1 MNGHATINRFYRL
14 IWSEKQGA
22 WVAVAE
28 NVRGRGKSSGRGA
41 FMAALFAGLGLAP
54 FAWAG
59 PPGANQLPTGGQVVG
74 GAATITQGGSQM
86 TIKQATQRGAI
97 DWQSFNVGSQA
108 QVNFQQP
115 NSGSVTLNRV
125 QDSQA
130 SQIFGRITANGQVFL
145 SNPNGVYFGPT
156 SSVNVGGLV
165 ATTHTIATADFMA
178 GSNTFARN
186 GATGSVVNDG
196 SLNAALGGY
205 IALLAPQVRNNGIV
219 IAQAGTV
226 AMAAGEQISLQ
237 FSDSRT
243 LAGVL
248 VSPSAI
254 AALVEN
260 GSAVQ
265 APGGMIIMSAQAA
278 NELQG
283 GVVRNTGSVAATG
296 LSSRGGKI
304 VLDSSGL
311 VDNSGSLDA
320 SGAGGKVAITGDRMA
335 SSGTVRA
342 DGGGAISSTLANGLV
357 ETTSAVISAQ
367 GGGSISIDGGA
378 GKVYTSG
385 SYNADGEQGGKVVI
399 TAHDVSLMGAKV
411 SATGV
416 SKGGTILVGGDYQG
430 GNASVRNAATTSVGT
445 GVTLNADATG
455 KGDGGKVVVWSD
467 EKTVFAGDVSARGGA
482 AGGDGGML
490 EVSGKQTLYF
500 GGTANAH
507 APKGK
512 SGTLLLDPKDIY
524 ISNDLSGQLELPDP
538 HPTVGGSFGTINAA
552 LTTTSGSTV
561 TRTGYI
567 VVTNPNDNL
576 GATDSGAAYLFRQ
589 SDQAL
594 ISTLYGTHA
603 GDKVGSNGVTS
614 LTNGNYVV
622 SSNLWNGGMGAVTWG
637 NGTTGWGASAMA
649 VSSSNSLVGSHGTH
663 QSSMNLATSDNVGG
677 AAITVLNNGNYLIG
691 TASWFD
697 NRGALT
703 FGNGSTGVSGV
714 VSAANS
720 LIGSTA
726 MTRVPADGPLSYK
739 DGDLVGNG
747 VTVLENGNYVV
758 ANSGWNKGVGA
769 VTFGSGTTGI
779 KGTVGSSNSL
789 VGDVTRFDVSG
800 SGTGTDKVGKY
811 LTVLTG
817 SQFVVYGSD
826 WKNSSGALTS
836 FDGVTPITGL
846 VSASNSLVGSAG
858 DNLSSGGLTLLPS
871 NNAFVI
877 SSSSWND
884 GRGAATWVPF
894 STDVKTIT
902 VAGNGVVGANTGDN
916 VGSRGITMLAN
927 NDYVVIS
934 PNWSSGKGAAT
945 LVDGSTGKAKAD
957 QSGDV
962 SASTSLVGAQ
972 ANDQVGSN
980 GIMELKGNGNYVVL
994 SPYWANGSN
1003 AKAGAV
1009 TWSSGGTPS
1018 VGVVGTG
1025 NSLVGTYANDRIGSY
1040 QYTSYQENNIAAFL
1054 NESSSITLLSNGNYV
1069 VASPMFN
1076 GTRGAVTWSSGATGA
1091 TVNGGHTITA
1101 TNSLLGSNT
1110 ADFIGGYLVP
1120 KDVITSA
1127 ANATPP
1133 TITHYDTI
1141 ANGVTALSNGNYVT
1155 ISNYWRNGAALRAG
1169 AVSWS
1174 DGAGTPT
1181 VGMVSASNSL
1191 VGSVQDDMVGLAQNN
1206 SYGLTLLQSGYDGA
1220 GNVTYSGNYVV
1231 TSNKWNNG
1239 SIVDAGAV
1247 TWGSGTAA
1255 LSGTI
1260 SDSNSVL
1267 GLKTDDVKN
1276 WGLTALPVNGNYLI
1290 QNQSW
1295 DNGAAIGAGALTWI
1309 DGSSGRLSDH
1319 AAQGNHNIVSGAN
1332 SLVGS
1337 HSGDN
1342 VGIYVD
1348 YLYNLDATTGLQR
1361 FTGNYVALSYNWT
1374 NDTKQYAGAVTWGNG
1389 ATGVKG
1395 DITRANSLM
1404 GEKEN
1409 DALGSY
1415 YYVALSNGNYVV
1427 ANPTLDVGGVVN
1439 AGAVSWVDGNTGR
1452 LNDYAAQGN
1461 QNIMSGAN
1469 ALVGSHTNDYV
1480 GTGLAPANYYASNSA
1495 DYANNGYFIISPDW
1509 NCGGGAVNYI
1519 TDASVPLIGVVGA
1532 GNAAVGNP
1540 NGRFWGGLG
1549 YSPNISL
1556 TSGGAAAVT
1565 FTGDN
1570 GHVVLLAPAMPT
1582 PGAMML
1588 PGETQFGDAQGATQ
1602 AMTPDYIAGV
1612 LKTGTSVTLQANNDI
1627 FVKSAIDATGG
1638 VAGGALT
1645 MQAGRSITVLGDII
1659 TGNRDLNL
1667 TANDSLANGVND
1679 AYRDAGIAT
1688 LSMGVDKQGVAA
1700 KIDAG
1705 TGNVS
1710 LLMADGSDKTNHM
1723 AGSISVNSITGATI
1737 KLINQGNGA
1746 GTVGDLPNLAANCCG
1761 FDLGYRGI
1769 GADVTLNAGAVLS
1782 ASGAGTA
1789 VTLAAKG
1796 NFNNNS
1802 GNGAGSIAMSDP
1814 AARWLVYANA
1824 PGGSTYGALDSQNTA
1839 IWNASYN
1846 GSGTVQSGNR
1856 YLFAYQP
1863 TITVGTQNVSKT
1875 YGEDLSTGTTLAD
1888 RVVSLAGAQ
1897 AAVAGAY
1904 LGDTVATALSG
1915 IITATSAGAAAN
1927 AGVAGGP
1934 YAITV
1939 DLSGATGNNG
1949 YAVALGS
1956 NTPRTIT
1963 VAAKALTASLTGV
1976 SKVYDASNAATLAAG
1991 NYVLSGLVGSESFSI
2006 TNTSGLFNAS
2016 DISAGSVSATLAA
2029 GDFSAGAATFAS
2041 NYILPVS
2048 ATGTGSITAKALS
2061 ATLTG
2066 VSKAYDGDTAAV
2078 LNGANYQLV
2087 GLVGGQSVS
2096 VSQAAGLYNSA
2107 DVLGA
2112 NSVSASLSG
2121 ADFAAGGGTS
2131 LANYILPTMATG
2143 SASITPKALS
2153 ASLTGTI
2160 SKTYDGGSGAL
2171 LGAGNFSLSGFVGT
2185 QSASVT
2191 QTAGVYNSVN
2201 VATANSV
2208 TASLSAGEFT
2218 AGSGTTLSNYSLPVS
2233 ASGGGSIAAKS
2244 LSASLT
2250 GALGRSY
2257 DGTASASLTGGN
2269 VALDGVVAGETIHV
2283 GTLNGSYDSR
2293 NAGTRTVSATLA
2305 GGDFTAGSS
2314 TLLGNY
2320 VLPTSAAGTAVI
2332 APKAITLNAPA
2343 ISKVYDGTLAYTAS
2357 AGDLTSLS
2365 AALVQGDS
2373 VTGAS
2378 YSYADKNAGNGNKTV
2393 NFGAATLSDGNGG
2406 ANYSVTL
2413 VGNGSSTI
2421 TPRVLN
2427 ASAIGIDRVYD
2438 TSTNAGVTLQDDRI
2452 ADDVLTLSNTSA
2464 TFADKNAGSNKV
2476 ITVDGIAAGGADA
2489 GNYSLA
2495 STTATTTAS
2504 ITPATLRVT
2513 GVSAQDRTYDTSRNA
2528 GLSGTAVVTALG
2540 NDIVNV
2546 TGTGIGQFADKNAGT
2561 DKAITVSGYAS
2572 SDSNYVLLQPTGLS
2586 ATVTPAVLALSGLDL
2601 GVSKTYDGTT
2611 NVTITGAPTV
2621 SGFGNEVVTV
2631 GGVGTGQFLDRNA
2644 GSGKAIT
2651 VSGLTSSDGNY
2662 AIGQQAGLTGTITP
2676 AQLAL
2681 SPFSAV
2687 TRSYDGSSAAQ
2698 IDAASYALTGLASG
2712 ESVHVNKTTGSFD
2725 SRNAGNRTV
2734 SIGLTGAD
2742 YTAGANTVLSNYLLP
2757 TLATGSGVITPKA
2770 IVLNAS
2776 AISKVYDGTVAYTAS
2791 AGDLSSLSAAL
2802 VEGDSVTGASFSYA
2816 DKNAGNGNKTVN
2828 FGAATLSDGN
2838 GGANYSV
2845 TLVGNGSS
2853 TITPRVLNASAT
2865 GVDRVYDTST
2875 NAGVTLRDDRIAGDV
2890 LTLSN
2895 TSASFADKN
2904 AGSNKVITVKG
2915 IAAGGADAGNYSL
2928 ASTTA
2933 TTTASITPATLQVTG
2948 VSVQQRS
2955 YDRSLNALLAGTPT
2969 VTALGSD
2976 VVSVLGTGSGS
2987 YADKNA
2993 GTGKAV
2999 TVTGYSSSDSNY
3011 VLLQPAGLT
3020 GSVTPAVLQVS
3031 GLSLA
3036 AAKTYDGTR
3045 NVALS
3050 GTATV
3055 TGFDGEVVTVGGA
3068 GTGQFADKNV
3078 GTGKAITLAGYAA
3091 SDSNYVIGQQPGL
3104 AGSITP
3110 APITV
3115 TGVRANSKTFDGNAT
3130 ATLNGT
3136 AAINVIGE
3144 DEVALTGTASASF
3157 ADATA
3162 GTAKPVSVSGYAL
3175 AGADAGNYALSP
3187 PQGLSADIAD
3197 AAAQVPPPV
3206 VVTPP
3211 PLPALPLAE
3220 QRVAPGLSMP
3230 PLGDLPGTGAGT
3242 GAGLSSTA
3250 PAATPAAGSLTP
3262 AAQADT
3268 AGISVSL
3275 VRPASQQQ
3283 SGAIAVSVPKQ
3294 IVDAGNG
3301 FGFPLPA
3308 QVVEAAAINRVPVR
3322 AQLADGSALPSWISY
3337 NADSK
3342 SFVVKQV
3349 PNGALPLEIV
3359 LVIGSQR
3366 ATMVVA
3372 ER

>member
-59 PPGANQLPTGGQVVG
+59 PPGASQLPTGGQVVG

-86 TIKQATQRGAI
+86 TINQATQRGAI
-97 DWQSFNVGSQA
+97 DWQTFNVGSQA

-145 SNPNGVYFGPT
+145 SNPNGVYFSPT

-178 GSNTFARN
+178 GSNAFARN

-283 GVVRNTGSVAATG
+283 GVVRNTGSVVATG
-296 LSSRGGKI
+296 LSERGGKI

-320 SGAGGKVAITGDRMA
+320 SGAPGGKGNVTISGDRMA
-335 SSGTVRA
+335 SSGAVRA
-342 DGGGAISSTLANGLV
+342 DGGGTISSKLAHGLV

-367 GGGSISIDGGA
+367 GGGGISIDGGA

-385 SYNADGEQGGKVVI
+385 SYSADGEQGGKVVI

-411 SATGV
+411 SATGA

-430 GNASVRNAATTSVGT
+430 GNAAVRNAAKTSVGA

-455 KGDGGKVVVWSD
+455 NGDGGKVVVWSD
-467 EKTVFAGDVSARGGA
+467 EKTVFAGNVSARGGA
-482 AGGDGGML
+482 AGGDGGVL

-500 GGTANAH
+500 GGKADAH

-512 SGTLLLDPKDIY
+512 SGTLLLDPKDIF
-524 ISNDLSGQLELPDP
+524 IDSELSGQLELVDP
-538 HPTVGGSFGTINAA
+538 HPTAGGSFGTINAA
-552 LTTTSGSTV
+552 LTTTSGGTV

-567 VVTNPNDNL
+567 VVTNPKDNL

-603 GDKVGSNGVTS
+603 GDKIGSNGVTS

-622 SSNLWNGGMGAVTWG
+622 SSNLWNGGKGAVTWG
-637 NGTTGWGASAMA
+637 NGTTGWGAGA
-649 VSSSNSLVGSHGTH
+649 VAVASSNSLVGNNGTH
-663 QSSMNLATSDNVGG
+663 KSTMNEDTSDNVGG
-677 AAITVLNNGNYLIG
+677 YAITVLKNGNYLVG
-691 TASWFD
+691 TPSFNN

-726 MTRVPADGPLSYK
+726 MTVVPADGYK
-739 DGDLVGNG
+739 PYKNGDQVGSG
-747 VTVLENGNYVV
+747 VTVLANDNYVL
-758 ANSGWNKGVGA
+758 ANANWNKGVGA
-769 VTFGSGTTGI
+769 VTFASGTTGI

-789 VGDVTRFDVSG
+789 IGDSTRFDSTG
-800 SGTGTDKVGKY
+800 DGTGTDKVGSNVR
-811 LTVLTG
+811 VLTG

-836 FDGVTPITGL
+836 FDGITPITGL
-846 VSASNSLVGSAG
+846 VSASNSLVGNAG
-858 DNLSSGGLTLLPS
+858 DFLSSGNLTLLPS

-877 SSSSWND
+877 SSPSWNG

-894 STDVKTIT
+894 STDVKTIS
-902 VAGNGVVGANTGDN
+902 VATNGVVGANAGDGI
-916 VGSRGITMLAN
+916 GSKAIAMLAN

-957 QSGDV
+957 QSGNV

-972 ANDQVGSN
+972 ANDQVGSS
-980 GIMELKGNGNYVVL
+980 GILELKGNGNYVVL
-994 SPYWANGSN
+994 SPYWANGGN

-1009 TWSSGGTPS
+1009 SWSSGGTPS

-1040 QYTSYQENNIAAFL
+1040 QYTYYEYNNTTARL
-1054 NESSSITLLSNGNYV
+1054 NESSSVTALANGNYV
-1069 VASPMFN
+1069 VSSPMFN
-1076 GTRGAVTWSSGATGA
+1076 GTRGAVTWNNGATGA
-1091 TVNGGHTITA
+1091 TVDATQTISA
-1101 TNSLLGSNT
+1101 SNSVVGSNT
-1110 ADFIGGYLVP
+1110 GEFIGGFVAPTY
-1120 KDVITSA
+1120 VIT
-1127 ANATPP
+1127 NAGTGA
-1133 TITHYDTI
+1133 TSYFDAIS
-1141 ANGVTALSNGNYVT
+1141 NGVTGLSNGNYVT
-1155 ISNYWRNGAALRAG
+1155 VSDYWRNGAALRAG
-1169 AVSWS
+1169 AVTWS
-1174 DGAGTPT
+1174 DGNGAPT
-1181 VGMVSASNSL
+1181 VGLISASNSL
-1191 VGSVQDDMVGLAQNN
+1191 VGSAQDDMVGLAANN
-1206 SYGLTLLQSGYDGA
+1206 AYGIKLLENGYDSVS
-1220 GNVTYSGNYVV
+1220 NPTYSGNYVV
-1231 TSNKWNNG
+1231 TSAKWNNG

-1255 LSGTI
+1255 LTGAI
-1260 SDSNSVL
+1260 ADSNSVL

-1276 WGLTALPVNGNYLI
+1276 WGVAALGTTGNYLI

-1295 DNGAAIGAGALTWI
+1295 DNGAATGAGALTWI
-1309 DGSSGRLSDH
+1309 DGSTGRLSDY

-1332 SLVGS
+1332 SLIGS
-1337 HSGDN
+1337 HAGDN
-1342 VGIYVD
+1342 VGGAVD
-1348 YLYNLDATTGLQR
+1348 FLYNYDSVTRKNLY
-1361 FTGNYVALSYNWT
+1361 TGNYLALNYNWD
-1374 NDTKQYAGAVTWGNG
+1374 NGALEDAGAATWGNG
-1389 ATGVKG
+1389 ATGVRG
-1395 DITRANSLM
+1395 EVNRANSIV
-1404 GEKEN
+1404 GEKAG
-1409 DALGSY
+1409 DYLGY
-1415 YYVALSNGNYVV
+1415 YYVALSNGNYLL
-1427 ANPTLDVGGVVN
+1427 ANPTLDVNGVVN

-1461 QNIMSGAN
+1461 QNIMSAAN

-1480 GTGLAPANYYASNSA
+1480 GYGMVTASNYATNPA

-1519 TDASVPLIGVVGA
+1519 ANASVPLSGVVGA

-1540 NGRFWGGLG
+1540 NGRFWGGLT
-1549 YSPNISL
+1549 YNPNISL
-1556 TSGGAAAVT
+1556 TSGGAAMVT

-1570 GHVVLLAPAMPT
+1570 GHVVLLSPTMPT
-1582 PGAMML
+1582 PGGMTL
-1588 PGETQFGDAQGATQ
+1588 PGATQFGDAQGATQ

-1627 FVKSAIDATGG
+1627 FVKSGIDATGG
-1638 VAGGALT
+1638 TAGGALT

-1688 LSMGVDKQGVAA
+1688 LSMGADKQGVAA

-1824 PGGSTYGALDSQNTA
+1824 PDGSTYGGLDSQNTA
-1839 IWNASYN
+1839 IWNASYT
-1846 GSGTVQSGNR
+1846 GTPVTQTGNR
-1856 YLFAYQP
+1856 YVFAYRP

-1875 YGEDLSTGTTLAD
+1875 YGEDLTTGTTLAD
-1888 RVVSLAGAQ
+1888 RVVSLTGAQ

-1915 IITATSAGAAAN
+1915 SITATSAGAAAN

-1976 SKVYDASNAATLAAG
+1976 SKVYDASNAATLASG
-1991 NYVLSGLVGSESFSI
+1991 NYVLSGMVGSESFSI
-2006 TNTSGLFNAS
+2006 TKTSGLFNAS
-2016 DISAGSVSATLAA
+2016 DISASSVSATLAA

-2048 ATGTGSITAKALS
+2048 ATGTGSITAKALT

-2087 GLVGGQSVS
+2087 GMVGGQSAS
-2096 VSQAAGLYNSA
+2096 VSQTVGLYNSA

-2121 ADFAAGGGTS
+2121 ANFAAGGGTS

-2143 SASITPKALS
+2143 SASITPIALS

-2160 SKTYDGGSGAL
+2160 GKTYDGGSAAL
-2171 LGAGNFSLSGFVGT
+2171 LGAGNFSLSGFVGA

-2201 VATANSV
+2201 VATATSV
-2208 TASLSAGEFT
+2208 TASLSGGDFT

-2233 ASGGGSIAAKS
+2233 ASGGASIAAKS

-2269 VALDGVVAGETIHV
+2269 VALNGVVAGETIHV

-2293 NAGTRTVSATLA
+2293 NAGARTVSATLA
-2305 GGDFTAGSS
+2305 GGDFTAGSG

-2332 APKAITLNAPA
+2332 TPKAITLNAPA

-2357 AGDLTSLS
+2357 AGDLSSLS
-2365 AALVQGDS
+2365 AALVQGD
-2373 VTGAS
+2373 T
-2378 YSYADKNAGNGNKTV
+2378 
-2393 NFGAATLSDGNGG
+2393 
-2406 ANYSVTL
+2406 
-2413 VGNGSSTI
+2413 
-2421 TPRVLN
+2421 
-2427 ASAIGIDRVYD
+2427 
-2438 TSTNAGVTLQDDRI
+2438 
-2452 ADDVLTLSNTSA
+2452 
-2464 TFADKNAGSNKV
+2464 
-2476 ITVDGIAAGGADA
+2476 
-2489 GNYSLA
+2489 
-2495 STTATTTAS
+2495 
-2504 ITPATLRVT
+2504 
-2513 GVSAQDRTYDTSRNA
+2513 
-2528 GLSGTAVVTALG
+2528 
-2540 NDIVNV
+2540 
-2546 TGTGIGQFADKNAGT
+2546 
-2561 DKAITVSGYAS
+2561 
-2572 SDSNYVLLQPTGLS
+2572 
-2586 ATVTPAVLALSGLDL
+2586 
-2601 GVSKTYDGTT
+2601 
-2611 NVTITGAPTV
+2611 
-2621 SGFGNEVVTV
+2621 
-2631 GGVGTGQFLDRNA
+2631 
-2644 GSGKAIT
+2644 
-2651 VSGLTSSDGNY
+2651 
-2662 AIGQQAGLTGTITP
+2662 
-2676 AQLAL
+2676 
-2681 SPFSAV
+2681 
-2687 TRSYDGSSAAQ
+2687 
-2698 IDAASYALTGLASG
+2698 
-2712 ESVHVNKTTGSFD
+2712 
-2725 SRNAGNRTV
+2725 
-2734 SIGLTGAD
+2734 
-2742 YTAGANTVLSNYLLP
+2742 
-2757 TLATGSGVITPKA
+2757 
-2770 IVLNAS
+2770 
-2776 AISKVYDGTVAYTAS
+2776 
-2791 AGDLSSLSAAL
+2791 
-2802 VEGDSVTGASFSYA
+2802 VTGASFSYA

-2845 TLVGNGSS
+2845 TLAGNSNSS
-2853 TITPRVLNASAT
+2853 ITPRVLNASAT

-2875 NAGVTLRDDRIAGDV
+2875 NAGVTLQDDRIAGDV

-2904 AGSNKVITVKG
+2904 AGSNKVVTVNGIT
-2915 IAAGGADAGNYSL
+2915 AGGADAGNYTL
-2928 ASTTA
+2928 AATTA
-2933 TTTASITPATLQVTG
+2933 TTKASIAQATLQVTG
-2948 VSVQQRS
+2948 VSAQDRS
-2955 YDRSLNALLAGTPT
+2955 YDTSRNAALTGTAV

-2976 VVSVLGTGSGS
+2976 IVNVTGTGIGQF
-2987 YADKNA
+2987 ADKNA
-2993 GTGKAV
+2993 GTGKAI
-2999 TVTGYSSSDSNY
+2999 TVSGYASSDSNY
-3011 VLLQPAGLT
+3011 VLLQPTGLSASVTPAVLALSGLDLGVSKTYDGGTSVNVTGAPTVSGFGKETVTVIGAGTGQFADKNAGNGKAISVSGFTSSDSNYTIGQQAGLT
-3020 GSVTPAVLQVS
+3020 GSITPAQLTLGPVTAITRSYDGSTAAQIDAASYALTGLVSGESVLVNKTTGSFDSRNAGNRTVSLGLTGADYTAGANTALSNYLLPTLATGSGVITPKAITLNAPAISKVYDGTLAYTASAGDLSSLSAALVQGDTVTGASFSYADKNAGNGNKTVNFGAATLSDGNGGANYSVTLAGNSNSSITPRVLNASATGVDRVYDTSTNAGVTLQDDRIAGDVLTLSNTSASFADKNAGSNKVVTVNGITAGGADAGNYTLAATTATTKASIAQATLQVTGVSAQDRSYDTSRNAALTGTAVVTALGSDIVNVTGTGIGQFADKNAGTGKAITVSGYASSDSNYVLLQPTGLSASVTPAVLQVS

-3045 NVALS
+3045 SVALS
-3050 GTATV
+3050 GTPTV
-3055 TGFDGEVVTVGGA
+3055 TGFDGEVVTVGGV

-3104 AGSITP
+3104 VGSITP
-3110 APITV
+3110 AAITV
-3115 TGVRANSKTFDGNAT
+3115 TGVRADNKTFDGNAT

-3136 AAINVIGE
+3136 AAINVIGA
-3144 DEVALTGTASASF
+3144 DEVALTGTASATF

-3175 AGADAGNYALSP
+3175 AGGDAGNYVLSQ

-3197 AAAQVPPPV
+3197 AATQVPPPV

-3250 PAATPAAGSLTP
+3250 PAATPAANSPTP
-3262 AAQADT
+3262 PAKADT
-3268 AGISVSL
+3268 AGITVAL

-3294 IVDAGNG
+3294 IVDAGNS

-3308 QVVEAAAINRVPVR
+3308 QVIETAAVNRVPVQ

-3342 SFVVKQV
+3342 SFVVQQV

>member
-1 MNGHATINRFYRL
+1 M
-14 IWSEKQGA
+14 
-22 WVAVAE
+22 
-28 NVRGRGKSSGRGA
+28 
-41 FMAALFAGLGLAP
+41 
-54 FAWAG
+54 
-59 PPGANQLPTGGQVVG
+59 
-74 GAATITQGGSQM
+74 
-86 TIKQATQRGAI
+86 
-97 DWQSFNVGSQA
+97 
-108 QVNFQQP
+108 
-115 NSGSVTLNRV
+115 
-125 QDSQA
+125 
-130 SQIFGRITANGQVFL
+130 
-145 SNPNGVYFGPT
+145 YFSPT

-178 GSNTFARN
+178 GSNAFTRN

-283 GVVRNTGSVAATG
+283 GVVRNTGSVVATG
-296 LSSRGGKI
+296 LSERGGKI

-320 SGAGGKVAITGDRMA
+320 SGAPGGKGNVTISGDRMA
-335 SSGTVRA
+335 SSGAVRA
-342 DGGGAISSTLANGLV
+342 DGGGTISSKLAHGLV

-367 GGGSISIDGGA
+367 GGGGISIDGGA

-385 SYNADGEQGGKVVI
+385 SYSADGEQGGKVVI

-411 SATGV
+411 SATGA

-430 GNASVRNAATTSVGT
+430 GNASVRNAAKTSVGA
-445 GVTLNADATG
+445 GVRLNADATG

-467 EKTVFAGDVSARGGA
+467 EKTVFAGNVSARAGA
-482 AGGDGGML
+482 AGGDGGIL

-500 GGTANAH
+500 GGKADAH

-512 SGTLLLDPKDIY
+512 SGTLLLDPKDIV
-524 ISNDLSGQLELPDP
+524 IDSELSGQLELVDP
-538 HPTVGGSFGTINAA
+538 HPTAGGSFGTINAA
-552 LTTTSGSTV
+552 LTTTSGGTV

-567 VVTNPNDNL
+567 VVTNPKDNL

-622 SSNLWNGGMGAVTWG
+622 SSNLWNGGKGAVTWG
-637 NGTTGWGASAMA
+637 NGTTGWGASAVA
-649 VSSSNSLVGSHGTH
+649 VASSNSLVGNNGTH
-663 QSSMNLATSDNVGG
+663 KSTMNLDTSDNVGG
-677 AAITVLNNGNYLIG
+677 YAITVLKNGNYLVG
-691 TASWFD
+691 TPSWNN

-703 FGNGSTGVSGV
+703 FGDGSTGVVGI
-714 VSAANS
+714 VSSANS
-720 LIGSTA
+720 LVGSTG
-726 MTRVPADGPLSYK
+726 MTVVPADGYK
-739 DGDLVGNG
+739 PYKNGDQVGSG
-747 VTVLENGNYVV
+747 VTVLANNNYVM
-758 ANSGWNKGVGA
+758 ANTNWNKGVGA
-769 VTFGSGTTGI
+769 VTFASGTTGI
-779 KGTVGSSNSL
+779 KGVVGSANSL
-789 VGDVTRFDVSG
+789 IGDSSRFDSTG
-800 SGTGTDKVGKY
+800 AGTGTDKVGKY

-836 FDGVTPITGL
+836 FDGVTAITGL
-846 VSASNSLVGSAG
+846 VSASNSLVGNAG
-858 DNLSSGGLTLLPS
+858 DFLSSGNLTLLPS

-877 SSSSWND
+877 SSPSWNG

-902 VAGNGVVGANTGDN
+902 VATNGVVGANAGDGI
-916 VGSRGITMLAN
+916 GSKAITMLAN

-962 SASTSLVGAQ
+962 SASTSLVGTQ
-972 ANDQVGSN
+972 ANDLVGSS
-980 GIMELKGNGNYVVL
+980 GIMELKGNGNFVVL
-994 SPYWANGSN
+994 SPYWANGGN

-1009 TWSSGGTPS
+1009 TWSSGGTPT

-1040 QYTSYQENNIAAFL
+1040 QYNYYQANNSNAFL

-1076 GTRGAVTWSSGATGA
+1076 GTRGAVTWNNGTTGA
-1091 TVNGGHTITA
+1091 TVDAGHTIAA

-1110 ADFIGGYLVP
+1110 GDFIGGFMGP
-1120 KDVITSA
+1120 NDVIT
-1127 ANATPP
+1127 NAGNQTV
-1133 TITHYDTI
+1133 THYDSI

-1174 DGAGTPT
+1174 DGAGAPT
-1181 VGMVSASNSL
+1181 IGPVSASNSL

-1206 SYGLTLLQSGYDGA
+1206 GYGLTLLQSGYDGA
-1220 GNVTYSGNYVV
+1220 SNPTYSSNYVI

-1255 LSGTI
+1255 LTGTI
-1260 SDSNSVL
+1260 ADSNSVL

-1290 QNQSW
+1290 QNKYW

-1309 DGSSGRLSDH
+1309 DGSSGRLSDY

-1337 HSGDN
+1337 HTGDN
-1342 VGIYVD
+1342 VGGTVD
-1348 YLYNLDATTGLQR
+1348 FLYNLDATTGLQR
-1361 FTGNYVALSYNWT
+1361 FTGNYVALTYNWT
-1374 NDTKQYAGAVTWGNG
+1374 NDNKLYAGAVTWGSG

-1395 DITRANSLM
+1395 EITRANSLI

-1409 DALGSY
+1409 DALGT
-1415 YYVALSNGNYVV
+1415 YYVALTNGNFVV

-1439 AGAVSWVDGNTGR
+1439 AGAVSWVDGSSGR
-1452 LNDYAAQGN
+1452 LNDYAARGN
-1461 QNIMSGAN
+1461 QNIMSAAN

-1480 GTGLAPANYYASNSA
+1480 GGVLAPVSYYALNSA
-1495 DYANNGYFIISPDW
+1495 DNANNGYFIISPDW
-1509 NCGGGAVNYI
+1509 NCGGGAINYI
-1519 TDASVPLIGVVGA
+1519 ANASVPLIGVVGA

-1540 NGRFWGGLG
+1540 NGRFWGGLT

-1556 TSGGAAAVT
+1556 TSGGTAAVT

-1570 GHVVLLAPAMPT
+1570 GHVVLLSPTMPAATAMIV
-1582 PGAMML
+1582 PGA
-1588 PGETQFGDAQGATQ
+1588 TQFGDAQGATQ

-1627 FVKSAIDATGG
+1627 FVKSGIDATGG
-1638 VAGGALT
+1638 TAGGALT

-1667 TANDSLANGVND
+1667 TANDSLANGVKD

-1688 LSMGVDKQGVAA
+1688 LSMGTDKQGVAA

-1746 GTVGDLPNLAANCCG
+1746 GTVGDLPDLAANCCG

-1782 ASGAGTA
+1782 ASGVGTA

-1824 PGGSTYGALDSQNTA
+1824 PGGSTYGGLDSQNTA
-1839 IWNASYN
+1839 IWNASYT
-1846 GSGTVQSGNR
+1846 GTPVTQTGNR
-1856 YLFAYQP
+1856 YVFAYQP

-1888 RVVSLAGAQ
+1888 RVVSLSGADAGI
-1897 AAVAGAY
+1897 AGAY

-1976 SKVYDASNAATLAAG
+1976 SKVYDASNASTLASG

-2006 TNTSGLFNAS
+2006 TKTSGLFNAS
-2016 DISAGSVSATLAA
+2016 DISASSVSATLAA

-2048 ATGTGSITAKALS
+2048 ATGTGSITAKALT

-2066 VSKAYDGDTAAV
+2066 VSKVYDGDTAAV

-2087 GLVGGQSVS
+2087 GLVGGQSAS

-2121 ADFAAGGGTS
+2121 ANFAAGGGTS

-2153 ASLTGTI
+2153 ASLTGMI
-2160 SKTYDGGSGAL
+2160 GKTYDGGSGAL
-2171 LGAGNFSLSGFVGT
+2171 LGAGNFSLSGFVGA

-2208 TASLSAGEFT
+2208 TASLSAGDFT

-2233 ASGGGSIAAKS
+2233 ASGSASIAAKS

-2257 DGTASASLTGGN
+2257 DGTAIASLTGGN
-2269 VALDGVVAGETIHV
+2269 VALDGVVAGESINV

-2343 ISKVYDGTLAYTAS
+2343 ISKVYDRTL
-2357 AGDLTSLS
+2357 
-2365 AALVQGDS
+2365 
-2373 VTGAS
+2373 
-2378 YSYADKNAGNGNKTV
+2378 
-2393 NFGAATLSDGNGG
+2393 
-2406 ANYSVTL
+2406 
-2413 VGNGSSTI
+2413 
-2421 TPRVLN
+2421 
-2427 ASAIGIDRVYD
+2427 
-2438 TSTNAGVTLQDDRI
+2438 
-2452 ADDVLTLSNTSA
+2452 
-2464 TFADKNAGSNKV
+2464 
-2476 ITVDGIAAGGADA
+2476 
-2489 GNYSLA
+2489 
-2495 STTATTTAS
+2495 
-2504 ITPATLRVT
+2504 
-2513 GVSAQDRTYDTSRNA
+2513 
-2528 GLSGTAVVTALG
+2528 
-2540 NDIVNV
+2540 
-2546 TGTGIGQFADKNAGT
+2546 
-2561 DKAITVSGYAS
+2561 
-2572 SDSNYVLLQPTGLS
+2572 
-2586 ATVTPAVLALSGLDL
+2586 
-2601 GVSKTYDGTT
+2601 
-2611 NVTITGAPTV
+2611 
-2621 SGFGNEVVTV
+2621 
-2631 GGVGTGQFLDRNA
+2631 
-2644 GSGKAIT
+2644 
-2651 VSGLTSSDGNY
+2651 
-2662 AIGQQAGLTGTITP
+2662 
-2676 AQLAL
+2676 
-2681 SPFSAV
+2681 
-2687 TRSYDGSSAAQ
+2687 
-2698 IDAASYALTGLASG
+2698 
-2712 ESVHVNKTTGSFD
+2712 
-2725 SRNAGNRTV
+2725 
-2734 SIGLTGAD
+2734 
-2742 YTAGANTVLSNYLLP
+2742 
-2757 TLATGSGVITPKA
+2757 
-2770 IVLNAS
+2770 
-2776 AISKVYDGTVAYTAS
+2776 AYTAS

-2802 VEGDSVTGASFSYA
+2802 VEGDTVTGASFSYA

-2845 TLVGNGSS
+2845 TLAGNSNSS
-2853 TITPRVLNASAT
+2853 ITPRVLNASAT

-2875 NAGVTLRDDRIAGDV
+2875 NAGVTLQDDRIAGDV

-2904 AGSNKVITVKG
+2904 AGSNKVVTVNG
-2915 IAAGGADAGNYSL
+2915 IAAGGADAGNYTL
-2928 ASTTA
+2928 AATTA
-2933 TTTASITPATLQVTG
+2933 TTKASIAQATLQVTG
-2948 VSVQQRS
+2948 VSAQDRS
-2955 YDRSLNALLAGTPT
+2955 YDTSRNAALTGTAV

-2976 VVSVLGTGSGS
+2976 IVNVTGTGIGQF
-2987 YADKNA
+2987 ADKNA
-2993 GTGKAV
+2993 GTGKAI
-2999 TVTGYSSSDSNY
+2999 TVSGYTSSDSNY
-3011 VLLQPAGLT
+3011 VLLQPTGLSA
-3020 GSVTPAVLQVS
+3020 SVTPAVLQVS

-3050 GTATV
+3050 GTPTV
-3055 TGFDGEVVTVGGA
+3055 TGFDGEVVTVGGV

-3104 AGSITP
+3104 VGSITP
-3110 APITV
+3110 AAITV

-3136 AAINVIGE
+3136 AAINVIGA
-3144 DEVALTGTASASF
+3144 DEVALTGTASATF

-3175 AGADAGNYALSP
+3175 AGGDAGNYVLSQ

-3197 AAAQVPPPV
+3197 AAVQVPPPV

-3250 PAATPAAGSLTP
+3250 PAATPAANSATP
-3262 AAQADT
+3262 TAKADT
-3268 AGISVSL
+3268 AGITVAL

-3308 QVVEAAAINRVPVR
+3308 QVIEAAAVNRVPVQ

-3342 SFVVKQV
+3342 SFVVQQV

>member
-59 PPGANQLPTGGQVVG
+59 PPGASQLPTGGQVVG

-86 TIKQATQRGAI
+86 TINQATQRGAI
-97 DWQSFNVGSQA
+97 DWQTFNVGSQA

-145 SNPNGVYFGPT
+145 SNPNGVYFSPT

-178 GSNTFARN
+178 GSNAFARN

-196 SLNAALGGY
+196 SLSAALGGY

-283 GVVRNTGSVAATG
+283 GVVRNTGSVVATG
-296 LSSRGGKI
+296 LSERGGKI

-320 SGAGGKVAITGDRMA
+320 SGAPGGKGNVTISGDRMA
-335 SSGTVRA
+335 SSGAVRA
-342 DGGGAISSTLANGLV
+342 DGGGAIVSKLAHGLV

-385 SYNADGEQGGKVVI
+385 SYSADGEQGGKVVI
-399 TAHDVSLMGAKV
+399 TANEVALMGAKV
-411 SATGV
+411 SATGA

-430 GNASVRNAATTSVGT
+430 GNAAVRNAAKTSVGA

-455 KGDGGKVVVWSD
+455 NGNGGKVVVWSD
-467 EKTVFAGDVSARGGA
+467 EKTVFAGELTARGGA
-482 AGGDGGML
+482 TGGDGGIL
-490 EVSGKQTLYF
+490 EVSGKETLHF
-500 GGTANAH
+500 GGKADAH

-512 SGTLLLDPKDIY
+512 SGTLLLDPKDIV
-524 ISNDLSGQLELPDP
+524 IDSELSGQLELVDP
-538 HPTVGGSFGTINAA
+538 HPTAGGSFGKINAA

-622 SSNLWNGGMGAVTWG
+622 SSNLWNNGMGAVTWG

-649 VSSSNSLVGSHGTH
+649 VSSSNSLVGSNGTH
-663 QSSMNLATSDNVGG
+663 QSTMNQPTSDNVGG
-677 AAITVLNNGNYLIG
+677 AAITVLNNGNYLVG
-691 TASWFD
+691 TASWNN

-703 FGNGSTGVSGV
+703 FGDGSTGVSGI
-714 VSAANS
+714 VSSANS
-720 LIGSTA
+720 LVGSTA
-726 MTRVPADGPLSYK
+726 MTIVPADGYK
-739 DGDLVGNG
+739 QYKYGDQVGSS
-747 VTVLENGNYVV
+747 VTMLANGNYVL
-758 ANSGWNKGVGA
+758 ANTNWNKGVGA
-769 VTFGSGTTGI
+769 VTFASGTTGI
-779 KGTVGSSNSL
+779 KGVVGSSNSL
-789 VGDVTRFDVSG
+789 IGDSTRFDSTG
-800 SGTGTDKVGKY
+800 AGTGTDKVGKY

-826 WKNSSGALTS
+826 WKNSSGAVTS

-858 DNLSSGGLTLLPS
+858 DNLASGGVTLLPS

-877 SSSSWND
+877 SSSSWNG

-902 VAGNGVVGANTGDN
+902 VATNGVVGANAGDS
-916 VGSRGITMLAN
+916 VGSKAITMLAN

-962 SASTSLVGAQ
+962 SASTSLVGTQ
-972 ANDQVGSN
+972 ANDLVGSS
-980 GIMELKGNGNYVVL
+980 GIMELKGNGNYLVL
-994 SPYWANGSN
+994 SPYWANGGN

-1018 VGVVGTG
+1018 VGAVGTG
-1025 NSLVGTYANDRIGSY
+1025 NSLVGTSANDRIGSY
-1040 QYTSYQENNIAAFL
+1040 QYNYYQQNNSNAFL
-1054 NESSSITLLSNGNYV
+1054 SESSSITLLSNGNYV

-1091 TVNGGHTITA
+1091 TVDAGHTITA

-1110 ADFIGGYLVP
+1110 GDFIGGFMGP
-1120 KDVITSA
+1120 NDVITNA
-1127 ANATPP
+1127 ANQTV
-1133 TITHYDTI
+1133 THYDSI
-1141 ANGVTALSNGNYVT
+1141 SNGVTALSNGNYVT

-1169 AVSWS
+1169 AVTWS

-1181 VGMVSASNSL
+1181 IGPASASNSL
-1191 VGSVQDDMVGLAQNN
+1191 VGSVQDDMAGLAKNN
-1206 SYGLTLLQSGYDGA
+1206 TYGLTLLQSGYDGA

-1231 TSNKWNNG
+1231 TSNKWDNG

-1255 LSGTI
+1255 LSGAI
-1260 SDSNSVL
+1260 SDGNSVL
-1267 GLKTDDVKN
+1267 GLKTDDVKE

-1290 QNQSW
+1290 QNQYW
-1295 DNGAAIGAGALTWI
+1295 NNGAAIGAGALTWI
-1309 DGSSGRLSDH
+1309 DGSSGRLSDY
-1319 AAQGNHNIVSGAN
+1319 AAQGNHNIVSSAN

-1337 HSGDN
+1337 HTGDN
-1342 VGIYVD
+1342 VGGTVD
-1348 YLYNLDATTGLQR
+1348 YLYNYDSVTGTQR

-1374 NDTKQYAGAVTWGNG
+1374 NGTKQYAGAVTWGNG

-1395 DITRANSLM
+1395 DITRANSLI

-1409 DALGSY
+1409 DALGA
-1415 YYVALSNGNYVV
+1415 YYVALMNGNYVV

-1439 AGAVSWVDGNTGR
+1439 AGAVSWVDGSTGR

-1461 QNIMSGAN
+1461 QNIMSAAN

-1480 GTGLAPANYYASNSA
+1480 GGLLSLASNYASNNA

-1509 NCGGGAVNYI
+1509 NCSAGAVNYI
-1519 TDASVPLIGVVGA
+1519 SDASVPLSGVVGA

-1540 NGRFWGGLG
+1540 NGRFWGGLT
-1549 YSPNISL
+1549 YNPNISL
-1556 TSGGAAAVT
+1556 TSGGAATVT

-1570 GHVVLLAPAMPT
+1570 GHVVLLSPTMPT
-1582 PGAMML
+1582 PGGMTL
-1588 PGETQFGDAQGATQ
+1588 PGATQFGDAQGATQ

-1627 FVKSAIDATGG
+1627 FVKSGIDATGG

-1667 TANDSLANGVND
+1667 TANDSLANGVKD

-1688 LSMGVDKQGVAA
+1688 LSMGVDKHGVAA

-1824 PGGSTYGALDSQNTA
+1824 PGGSTYGGLDSQNTA
-1839 IWNASYN
+1839 IWNATYT
-1846 GSGTVQSGNR
+1846 GTPVTQTGNR
-1856 YLFAYQP
+1856 YVFAYQP

-1875 YGEDLSTGTTLAD
+1875 YGEDLTTGTTLAD

-1897 AAVAGAY
+1897 TAVAGAY

-1915 IITATSAGAAAN
+1915 SITATSAGAAAN

-1976 SKVYDASNAATLAAG
+1976 SKVYDASNAATLASG
-1991 NYVLSGLVGSESFSI
+1991 NYVLNGLVGSESFSI

-2016 DISAGSVSATLAA
+2016 DISANSVSATLAA

-2048 ATGTGSITAKALS
+2048 ATGTGSITPKALS

-2078 LNGANYQLV
+2078 LNGANYQLL
-2087 GLVGGQSVS
+2087 GLVGGQSAS

-2121 ADFAAGGGTS
+2121 ANFAAGGGTS

-2160 SKTYDGGSGAL
+2160 GKTYDGGSGAL
-2171 LGAGNFSLSGFVGT
+2171 LGAGNFSLSGFVGA

-2201 VATANSV
+2201 VATATSV
-2208 TASLSAGEFT
+2208 TASLSGGDFT

-2233 ASGGGSIAAKS
+2233 ASGGASIAAKS

-2269 VALDGVVAGETIHV
+2269 VALNGVVAGETINV

-2293 NAGTRTVSATLA
+2293 NAGARTVSATLA
-2305 GGDFTAGSS
+2305 GGDFTAGSG

-2332 APKAITLNAPA
+2332 TPKAITLNAPA
-2343 ISKVYDGTLAYTAS
+2343 ISKVYDGTLAYTS
-2357 AGDLTSLS
+2357 
-2365 AALVQGDS
+2365 
-2373 VTGAS
+2373 
-2378 YSYADKNAGNGNKTV
+2378 
-2393 NFGAATLSDGNGG
+2393 
-2406 ANYSVTL
+2406 
-2413 VGNGSSTI
+2413 
-2421 TPRVLN
+2421 
-2427 ASAIGIDRVYD
+2427 
-2438 TSTNAGVTLQDDRI
+2438 
-2452 ADDVLTLSNTSA
+2452 
-2464 TFADKNAGSNKV
+2464 
-2476 ITVDGIAAGGADA
+2476 
-2489 GNYSLA
+2489 
-2495 STTATTTAS
+2495 
-2504 ITPATLRVT
+2504 
-2513 GVSAQDRTYDTSRNA
+2513 
-2528 GLSGTAVVTALG
+2528 
-2540 NDIVNV
+2540 
-2546 TGTGIGQFADKNAGT
+2546 
-2561 DKAITVSGYAS
+2561 
-2572 SDSNYVLLQPTGLS
+2572 
-2586 ATVTPAVLALSGLDL
+2586 
-2601 GVSKTYDGTT
+2601 
-2611 NVTITGAPTV
+2611 
-2621 SGFGNEVVTV
+2621 
-2631 GGVGTGQFLDRNA
+2631 
-2644 GSGKAIT
+2644 
-2651 VSGLTSSDGNY
+2651 
-2662 AIGQQAGLTGTITP
+2662 
-2676 AQLAL
+2676 
-2681 SPFSAV
+2681 
-2687 TRSYDGSSAAQ
+2687 
-2698 IDAASYALTGLASG
+2698 
-2712 ESVHVNKTTGSFD
+2712 
-2725 SRNAGNRTV
+2725 
-2734 SIGLTGAD
+2734 
-2742 YTAGANTVLSNYLLP
+2742 
-2757 TLATGSGVITPKA
+2757 
-2770 IVLNAS
+2770 
-2776 AISKVYDGTVAYTAS
+2776 S

-2802 VEGDSVTGASFSYA
+2802 VQGDTVTGASFSYA
-2816 DKNAGNGNKTVN
+2816 DKNAGNGNKAVN
-2828 FGAATLSDGN
+2828 FGAATPSDGN

-2845 TLVGNGSS
+2845 TLAGNSNSS
-2853 TITPRVLNASAT
+2853 ITPRVLNASAT
-2865 GVDRVYDTST
+2865 GVDRVYDTSA
-2875 NAGVTLRDDRIAGDV
+2875 NAGVTLQDDRIAGDV

-2904 AGSNKVITVKG
+2904 AGSNKVVTVNGIT
-2915 IAAGGADAGNYSL
+2915 AGGADAGNYAL
-2928 ASTTA
+2928 AATTA
-2933 TTTASITPATLQVTG
+2933 TTKASIAQASLQVTG
-2948 VSVQQRS
+2948 VSAQNRS
-2955 YDRSLNALLAGTPT
+2955 YDTSLNAALTGTAV

-2976 VVSVLGTGSGS
+2976 IVNVTGTGIGQF
-2987 YADKNA
+2987 ADKNA
-2993 GTGKAV
+2993 GTGKAI
-2999 TVTGYSSSDSNY
+2999 TVSGYTSSDSNY
-3011 VLLQPAGLT
+3011 VLLQPAGLSA
-3020 GSVTPAVLQVS
+3020 SVTPAVLQVS

-3045 NVALS
+3045 SVALS
-3050 GTATV
+3050 GTPTV
-3055 TGFDGEVVTVGGA
+3055 TGFDGEVVTVGGV

-3104 AGSITP
+3104 VGSITP
-3110 APITV
+3110 AAITV
-3115 TGVRANSKTFDGNAT
+3115 TGVRADNKTFDGNAT

-3136 AAINVIGE
+3136 AAINVIGA

-3162 GTAKPVSVSGYAL
+3162 GTGKPVSVSGYAL
-3175 AGADAGNYALSP
+3175 AGGDAGNYVLSQ

-3197 AAAQVPPPV
+3197 AATQVPPPV

-3250 PAATPAAGSLTP
+3250 PAATPAANSPTP
-3262 AAQADT
+3262 PAKADT
-3268 AGISVSL
+3268 AGITVAL

-3294 IVDAGNG
+3294 IVDAGNS

-3308 QVVEAAAINRVPVR
+3308 QVIETAAVNRVPVQ

-3342 SFVVKQV
+3342 SFVVQQV